1 MRRQQT
7 PERRTKNFLR
17 TQKSRAV
24 AGANK
29 QINETT
35 LYFDPNVAS
44 NVAGSGGGG
53 DNSWMQWAAV

>member
-1 MRRQQT
+1 MRRQQS
-7 PERRTKNFLR
+7 PERRTKNFTR

-44 NVAGSGGGG
+44 NAPAAASGG
-53 DNSWMQWAAV
+53 DNSWMQWAVI